1 MNRFKLAALSIATL
15 IILTGCVN
23 KVDPAKNNTPIAQR
37 EGVTCIN
44 EFKALQRL
52 SPNDFAIYQ
61 AQFTQLTNA
70 YDVYRKNDGA
80 INKDSQEILNIELQS
95 KLKMICAR
103 VKGAVFKNMDE
114 RSQEINKI

>member
-1 MNRFKLAALSIATL
+1 MNRLKLAAFPLATI

-52 SPNDFAIYQ
+52 SPSDFAVYQ

-70 YDVYRKNDGA
+70 YDVYRTNGGT

>member
-1 MNRFKLAALSIATL
+1 MNCLKLATFSLAAVM
-15 IILTGCVN
+15 ILTGCVN
-23 KVDPAKNNTPIAQR
+23 KVDPAKNNTAIAQR

-61 AQFTQLTNA
+61 TQFTQLTNA
-70 YDVYRKNDGA
+70 YDVYRRNNGS

-95 KLKMICAR
+95 KIKMICAR

-114 RSQEINKI
+114 RSQELNKI